1 MIEDTSQNT
10 PDARSFEDKV
20 FVRFDALDA
29 RIKKLES
36 TSKRSTFEKF
46 KNIAAGVQSVVL
58 ALGVLIGGLWT
69 YYTFGALRARYKAEA
84 EIRQLELANRVQ
96 GVIDIEI
103 KAEQVSTPN
112 DTGRSINI
120 DIQVKNLG
128 NRNLKLE
135 LPNHAL
141 TIAKVK
147 PDNEGHLYIEWFKN
161 PTIPY
166 LDASK
171 LISRDLKLD
180 NSVKPTPPELLRAG
194 QTVAFPCWFRVEEAG
209 LYLIDFEGAL
219 TGEDLKIS
227 QQETGQTK
235 QFNVTAQTF
244 IVVK

>member
-1 MIEDTSQNT
+1 MSEDTSQNM
-10 PDARSFEDKV
+10 PDGRSFEDKV
-20 FVRFDALDA
+20 FARFDALDA

-36 TSKRSTFEKF
+36 AAKRSTYEKF
-46 KNIAAGVQSVVL
+46 KNIAAGVQSVIL
-58 ALGVLIGGLWT
+58 TLGVLIGGLWT

-103 KAEQVSTPN
+103 KAEQVSTLN
-112 DTGRSINI
+112 DAGRSIKI

-128 NRNLKLE
+128 NRNLNLE

-141 TIAKVK
+141 TVAKVQ

-166 LDASK
+166 LDADE
-171 LISRDLKLD
+171 LILRDLKLD
-180 NSVKPTPPELLRAG
+180 NRVKPTLPELLRAG